1 MLKLKKLTAFL
12 CTLSLVASLFV
23 SAVSA
28 DAGDTYK
35 VWNGTATAPTSG
47 TGTTENDP
55 ILITS
60 AEELAWLVRQSA
72 DETSGKHYK
81 LTTDVYLNKM
91 SDLTYDADGYVNAY
105 NLVHWPNAWGFDL
118 GLYGE
123 FAGVFDGAGHTVYG
137 MENSW
142 APNGYWG
149 LFGTLGGNATVK
161 NVNIDSAFYKRD
173 NGTSWGATNTYA
185 AGIAGRVNGSNVT
198 VSNCTVY
205 RSYFTEQS
213 PGWANAA
220 GIIGVSST
228 NKNIVVSN
236 CGADVKIAMR
246 SDYENAGILNDNWY
260 GDGVAVKVTNCWSN
274 LYPVDKSNTANG
286 RVLFTNCYTL
296 SAPASKLNIE
306 SLSGVTVVSG
316 SVKGEA
322 AKATMPN
329 LTWDTDWKTVENAN
343 PMPMLNTAAEPEKPA
358 KPSAW
363 SGNVDQEYAGEG
375 TEVSPYLITS
385 AAELAGLVTLGNAA
399 TTGKYYRLTVD
410 VDLQGKAWYTSLAPK
425 ADSTAHTETNVFN
438 GTFDGNGHT
447 VANAKIDYDSSRA
460 YGVGLG
466 LFPAISNN
474 THIKNL
480 HVTGMYFDGY
490 ANGSAGALFGI
501 AYLSNGYDPVDGDYS
516 TSYPTIEYC
525 YSDANSLIKGN
536 VGGGGGI
543 GGTVIGGFL
552 RIANCYF
559 DGTATNSAIVGDA
572 YNGDGCVFVHN
583 CYATKY
589 VFVEK
594 TQIKYY
600 NCYTTNTESVK
611 GTLLTSEQMTGENA
625 KTNMSGF
632 DFDNIWQTVDG
643 KMPTLKVFNSTTA
656 SQSVINSSS
665 ADNAVKFVAKF
676 NFAGNNASEVSD
688 GVINVRAD
696 GVNKTVKEAGIVILR
711 KGAAEY
717 ELDAIGNDPITGY
730 RVVGYEKG
738 NVNKDKLAL
747 ADSAVTVA
755 ATVNGS
761 FGYNA
766 KSYIVYT
773 DGTVDFGA
781 LYTAEP
787 VGTASADGLFANDVY
802 TVGDANFDGTVDIS
816 DLVRMKKY
824 KALADFN
831 AAVAIDVLDMT
842 SDNGFSADDLATL
855 RIVLLNGAS
864 SEEGEA
870 HPFRLVWSD
879 EFDTASLD
887 TEKWGFTDNMGGA
900 SDMCLVKGSSVQ
912 RIAKNDS
919 GDSYLNL
926 RAYTTN
932 SGGWDNYVAVNS
944 IATRDTMSFKY
955 GYLEVRA
962 KLPHGKG
969 AWPSFWMVSADKSTS
984 YQAEIDFLEVNGN
997 GIANSNLHKWYYG
1010 GSHNNIGGIGGVT
1023 VPEDNDWHTYGME
1036 WDADKLVMYIDG
1048 KEFARRNL
1056 NENFGA
1062 SADGMEGFRN
1072 EVYLIINNHLI
1083 TKGYTDSDNGSWAK
1097 GCEVGDDFTESFYDI
1112 DYVRLYQKNDGKSTI
1127 TLK

>member
-1 MLKLKKLTAFL
+1 MLKLKKLTVFL

-23 SAVSA
+23 SAVSVNAA
-28 DAGDTYK
+28 DTTA
-35 VWNGTATAPTSG
+35 VWNGEATAPISG
-47 TGTTENDP
+47 TGIASDP

-81 LTTDVYLNKM
+81 LTNDIYLNNI
-91 SDLTYDADGYVNAY
+91 SDLTYDDNGYVNAY
-105 NLVHWPNAWGFDL
+105 NLVHWPYAWGYGLD
-118 GLYGE
+118 LYGE

-137 MENSW
+137 MENGW

-149 LFGTLGGNATVK
+149 LFGTLGENATVK
-161 NVNIDSAFYKRD
+161 TVNIDSAFYKRD
-173 NGTSWGATNTYA
+173 NDTSWGATNTYA
-185 AGIAGRVNGSNVT
+185 AGIAGRVSGSNVT

-205 RSYFTEQS
+205 RSAFTEQA

-220 GIIGVSST
+220 GIIGISSD
-228 NKNIVVSN
+228 KSDIVISN
-236 CGADVKIAMR
+236 CGADVKISMR
-246 SDYENAGILNDNWY
+246 SDYESAGILADNWA
-260 GDGVAVKVTNCWSN
+260 GPTSAVKVTNCWSN
-274 LYPVDKSNTANG
+274 NYPADKGTTVSD
-286 RVLFTNCYTL
+286 RVKYTNCYSL
-296 SAPASKLNIE
+296 SAPASKIGIEGLN
-306 SLSGVTVVSG
+306 GVTVVSG

-322 AKATMPN
+322 AKTTMPN
-329 LTWDTDWKTVENAN
+329 LGWDTDWKTVENAN
-343 PMPMLNTAAEPEKPA
+343 PMPKVDTSVEPA

-363 SGNVDQEYAGEG
+363 NGNVDKEFAGEG
-375 TEVSPYLITS
+375 TEEDPYLITS

-410 VDLQGKAWYTSLAPK
+410 VDLRGKEWYTSISPDRDNA
-425 ADSTAHTETNVFN
+425 AYTETNVFN

-447 VANAKIDYDSSRA
+447 VANATIAYDGNRA

-480 HVTGMYFDGY
+480 YVTGMNFDGW
-490 ANGSAGALFGI
+490 ANGSAGAIFGI
-501 AYLSNGYDPVDGDYS
+501 AYLTNSYDEVDGDYS
-516 TSYPTIEYC
+516 TDYPTIEYC
-525 YSDANSLIKGN
+525 YSDGNSLIKGN

-559 DGTATNSAIVGDA
+559 GGTATDSAIIGDA
-572 YNGDGCVFVHN
+572 YSGDGCVLVHN
-583 CYATKY
+583 SYASDD
-589 VFVEK
+589 VFIEK
-594 TQIKYY
+594 PQIKYY
-600 NCYTTNTESVK
+600 NCYTANSNSVK
-611 GTLLTSEQMTGENA
+611 GTVLTAEQMTGENA

-643 KMPTLKVFNSTTA
+643 KMPTLKVFNNTTA
-656 SQSVINSSS
+656 SQAVINSSS

-676 NFAGNNASEVSD
+676 NFAGNNVSTVSD
-688 GVINVRAD
+688 GVINVRVD

-717 ELDAIGNDPITGY
+717 ELDAVNNDPITGY
-730 RVVGYEKG
+730 KIAGYEKG

-747 ADSAVTVA
+747 ADSALTVA

-766 KSYIVYT
+766 KSYILYT
-773 DGTVDFGA
+773 DGTVDFGS

-787 VGTASADGLFANDVY
+787 VGTASADGFFANDIY
-802 TVGDANFDGTVDIS
+802 TVGDANFNGIVDIV

-824 KALADFN
+824 KALAEFN
-831 AAVAIDVLDMT
+831 AAVALDVLDMT
-842 SDNGFSADDLATL
+842 NDNRFSADDLAAL
-855 RIVLLNGAS
+855 RIALLNGTS

-870 HPFRLVWSD
+870 RPLRLVWSD

-900 SDMCLVKGSSVQ
+900 TDMALVKGSSVQ
-912 RIAKNDS
+912 RIAKNDA
-919 GDSYLNL
+919 GESYLNL

-932 SGGWDNYVAVNS
+932 SGGWDNYISVNS
-944 IATRDTMSFKY
+944 IATKNTMSFKY

-962 KLPHGKG
+962 KLPHDKG
-969 AWPSFWMVSADKSTS
+969 AWPSFWMVSADTSTS
-984 YQAEIDFLEVNGN
+984 YGSEIDFLEVHGN
-997 GIANSNLHKWYYG
+997 GISVANLHKWYYG
-1010 GSHNNIGGIGGVT
+1010 GSHDNIDGIGSVSI
-1023 VPEDNDWHTYGME
+1023 PDDDWHVYGME
-1036 WDADKLVMYIDG
+1036 WDADKIVMYIDG
-1048 KEFARRNL
+1048 KEYARYNL
-1056 NENFGA
+1056 NENFG
-1062 SADGMEGFRN
+1062 STADGMDGFRN

-1083 TKGYTDSDNGSWAK
+1083 TKGYTDTENGSWAK
-1097 GCEVGDDFTESFYDI
+1097 GCEVGDDFTESIYDI
-1112 DYVRLYQKNDGKSTI
+1112 DYVRLYQKNDGKCTI